1 MDTQQPQRR
10 RAVEARNK
18 YGVRAAVVF
27 ALTIWFGYD
36 GWFNANIKA
45 KTFNKVG
52 AALLGG
58 YCLFCIVM
66 ATSAALAV
74 KRQDQSPPPPE
85 PPATPPAA

>member
-52 AALLGG
+52 AVNEGWRLPVTTGRWA
-58 YCLFCIVM
+58 
-66 ATSAALAV
+66 
-74 KRQDQSPPPPE
+74 
-85 PPATPPAA
+85 